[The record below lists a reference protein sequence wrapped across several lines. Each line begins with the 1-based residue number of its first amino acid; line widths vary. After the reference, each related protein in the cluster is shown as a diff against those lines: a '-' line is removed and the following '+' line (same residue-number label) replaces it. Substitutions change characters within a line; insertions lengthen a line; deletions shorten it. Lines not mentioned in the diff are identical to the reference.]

1 LAPIRHASLATSL
14 LWVASLFV
22 LPALATAAAPP
33 EVSVIPEPAKVTA
46 GTGHFVLSSDTR
58 VVADSP
64 QAGRVAA
71 QFAELMRSSGL
82 PVAAG
87 ASSAGDSLVFELVA
101 PAALPGAGPEGY
113 VLHVAAHR
121 TSVRASDERGLYYG
135 AITLWQLA
143 GAAPVGTGDASRM
156 LAATTIEDAPRFAWR
171 GFMLDSARHFQS
183 VEEVE
188 RVLDIMA
195 LHKLNTLHWHLTDD
209 QGWRIEI
216 PRYPKLTEVGGCRV
230 PAGDAGIGADG
241 KPVPY
246 CGWYTQAQIRQVIA
260 YAAARHITIV
270 PEFDV
275 PGHATAAIAAYPRLG
290 VTGKPLAVSN
300 EWGVNSNLFNVDE
313 STLRF
318 LEDVFTEIAALFPG
332 PYVHVGGDEAVKD
345 QWLASPRVQARMKAL
360 GIKDVAQLQSY
371 VIKRMEKTLVAHGK
385 RLIGWDEIL
394 EGGLP
399 AEATVMS
406 WRGIEGGIEAAR
418 QGHDVVMSPSS
429 ELYLDYLQ
437 TDLPGEAPGRPALI
451 PLQQV
456 YAFEPVPEALDAA
469 QRRHILGLQANLW
482 TEHTRTFARLQ
493 HEMLPRLAA
502 VAETGWSPRE
512 RKDYAS
518 FLQRLPTQLQ
528 RYASLGIG
536 YARTPFD
543 VKAAIEGDRATG
555 TATVALSNPLGY
567 PVHYTLDGNVP
578 TPASPTYAAPLA
590 LRLPATLSAAA
601 FADGRAL
608 DAPRTF
614 RVDAAA
620 LLERDSQRL
629 STCPGSGTLVLRLE
643 DDGPREGDRAIFNAD
658 IFKPC
663 WAWKQADLDGIAA
676 LRVRAGRIPYYFQLA
691 HDEPARTF
699 EPATTAHG
707 ELLLRADACTGEPL
721 ARVPLPAEPG
731 ADGFATLDVP
741 LPAALAGRHDLCVSF
756 SGDTR
761 PTMWVL
767 DRMTLEPAGR

>member
-1 LAPIRHASLATSL
+1 
-14 LWVASLFV
+14 
-22 LPALATAAAPP
+22 
-33 EVSVIPEPAKVTA
+33 
-46 GTGHFVLSSDTR
+46 
-58 VVADSP
+58 
-64 QAGRVAA
+64 
-71 QFAELMRSSGL
+71 
-82 PVAAG
+82 
-87 ASSAGDSLVFELVA
+87 
-101 PAALPGAGPEGY
+101 
-113 VLHVAAHR
+113 
-121 TSVRASDERGLYYG
+121 
-135 AITLWQLA
+135 
-143 GAAPVGTGDASRM
+143 
-156 LAATTIEDAPRFAWR
+156 
-171 GFMLDSARHFQS
+171 MLDSARHFWS
-183 VEEVE
+183 VEQVE
-188 RVLDIMA
+188 QVLDIMA
-195 LHKLNTLHWHLTDD
+195 LHKLNTFHWHLTDD

-216 PRYPKLTEVGGCRV
+216 PRYPRLTEVGGCRI

-241 KPVPY
+241 KPAPY
-246 CGWYTQAQIRQVIA
+246 CGWYTQAQIREVIA
-260 YAAARHITIV
+260 YAAARHIVIV

-437 TDLPGEAPGRPALI
+437 TDVPGEALGRPALI

-456 YAFEPVPEALDAA
+456 YAFEPVPEALDAT

-482 TEHTRTFARLQ
+482 TEHTRSFARLQ

-512 RKDYAS
+512 RKDYAG
-518 FLQRLPTQLQ
+518 FLQRLPAQLQ

-543 VKAAIEGDRATG
+543 VKATIEGDRAAG

-567 PVHYTLDGNVP
+567 PVHYTLDGNAP

-608 DAPRTF
+608 DAPRAF

-629 STCPGSGTLVLRLE
+629 ATCPGSGALVLRLE

-663 WAWKQADLDGIAA
+663 WSWKQAGLDGIAS
-676 LRVRAGRIPYYFQLA
+676 LRIRAGRIPYYFQLA
-691 HDEPARTF
+691 HDEPSRKF
-699 EPATTAHG
+699 EPAATAHG

-721 ARVPLPAEPG
+721 ARMPLPVAPG
-731 ADGFATLDVP
+731 ADGFITLDVP
-741 LPAALAGRHDLCVSF
+741 LPATLVGRHDLCVDF

-761 PTMWVL
+761 PAMWVL
-767 DRMTLEPAGR
+767 DTMTLVPAARQ